1 MSVRKGSSII
11 AGLSG
16 FDIVEFQAPTSSN
29 NYTWYKKYRNG
40 WVEQGGR
47 ATTNSSDPKQVTL
60 PVEMADTYYNINLL
74 GQTSMDGYSN
84 AQWQVM
90 SLTTTTNPKS
100 TTSFYAQAS
109 ITGYNLFFYWEV
121 KGMAA

>member
-40 WVEQGGR
+40 WVEQGQYGNIQR
-47 ATTNSSDPKQVTL
+47 TEATTLINL
-60 PVEMADTYYNINLL
+60 PVTMATNKYTVLTSGTTATTYQNLL
-74 GQTSMDGYSN
+74 
-84 AQWQVM
+84 
-90 SLTTTTNPKS
+90 TTGFNLITTVNQ
-100 TTSFYAQAS
+100 YAGW
-109 ITGYNLFFYWEV
+109 TV
-121 KGMAA
+121 CGMAAS